1 MIGAV
6 PVQVPL
12 ELVSVWPWRAIPES
26 AGHVV
31 LTGAAA
37 VTVALSA
44 LRWEAEPAALV
55 AVTSEYTLEPTSA
68 AVRT

>member
-1 MIGAV
+1 MIGVV

-12 ELVSVWPWRAIPES
+12 VLVSVWPWRAIPES
-26 AGHVV
+26 TGQAVFA
-31 LTGAAA
+31 GAAT

-44 LRWEAEPAALV
+44 LRWEAEPAAFV